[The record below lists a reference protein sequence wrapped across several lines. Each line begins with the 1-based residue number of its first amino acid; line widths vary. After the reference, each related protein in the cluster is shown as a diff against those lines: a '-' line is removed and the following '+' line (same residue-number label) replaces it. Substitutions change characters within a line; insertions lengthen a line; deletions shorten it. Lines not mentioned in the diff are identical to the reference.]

1 MENKQEIDVN
11 ADKTQAS
18 DVYKKL
24 PDDPNASQDDN
35 SVNRTGRAIDTV
47 RVLLRKTES
56 KFCLFYYSIKSN

>member
-11 ADKTQAS
+11 ADKKQAS

-35 SVNRTGRAIDTV
+35 SVSTADDSSGGQYSKTGTRNDEKSESNRQ
-47 RVLLRKTES
+47 
-56 KFCLFYYSIKSN
+56 SN